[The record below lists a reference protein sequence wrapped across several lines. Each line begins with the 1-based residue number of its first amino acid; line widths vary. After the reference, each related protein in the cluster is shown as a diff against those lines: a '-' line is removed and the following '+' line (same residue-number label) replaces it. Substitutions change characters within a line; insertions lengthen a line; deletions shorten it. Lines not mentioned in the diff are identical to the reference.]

1 VRFYGKSEPRYLV
14 FLLEFLANAGRLER
28 WFTGSTIKHFT
39 RESFISLPIQ
49 MPPLKEQ
56 EQIVAEVERRLSV
69 IDELESA
76 VEANLTRADRLR
88 QSILSQAFSGRLLT
102 QDLKSIPN
110 AAATFSIAAESS
122 ASYGKGNRAGR

>member
-1 VRFYGKSEPRYLV
+1 MEESRSSVLTA
-14 FLLEFLANAGRLER
+14 LLEFLANAGRLER